1 LQVWKIF
8 RTSKFRRAAAV
19 AALGVGVFGGCAGIH
34 AQERDQEKCNV
45 SKDLVVQAL
54 ERVKTG
60 TKDEA
65 DDGLQ
70 LLKHATELC
79 INNGDAWY
87 YRSVFEKE
95 RGQPGN
101 VQYAVDKAKKFGSEA
116 MAEGANPFRL
126 ATSGP
131 GAGAGAA
138 VSGKPPGEKWALVVG
153 ISKFQDRHL
162 PRLNF
167 ASKDAKDF
175 SSLLLDPGVGRFKAS
190 NVHALTE
197 GQVTAKELKIELN
210 WLARSAQPDDLVV
223 IFLSSHGTPRN
234 RDTAEVNY
242 IATSDTETEPEDNLF
257 ATAFPMVEIS
267 DVVRTRIKAQR
278 TVILLDTCHS
288 GAAVGSS
295 QERAAAVKDATA
307 SDKALDRIRQGVG
320 RAIVTSSSPEEQSYE
335 GKPFDNGYFT
345 HFLLQALRKNQGN
358 DSIEQVYA
366 AVKTNVSKAAGS
378 IQRKQT
384 PVLSKSE
391 RGEEIIIGAAS
402 GSH

>member
-1 LQVWKIF
+1 M
-8 RTSKFRRAAAV
+8 S
-19 AALGVGVFGGCAGIH
+19 VFGGHAGPYGD
-34 AQERDQEKCNV
+34 QRDNEKCNL

-54 ERVKTG
+54 ELVKSG
-60 TKDEA
+60 TKGEA
-65 DDGLQ
+65 EDGFQ
-70 LLKHATELC
+70 LLKHATEVC

-95 RGQPGN
+95 RGQPEN
-101 VQYAVDKAKKFGSEA
+101 VQYALDKAKKFGSEA
-116 MAEGANPFRL
+116 MEQGANPFHL
-126 ATSGP
+126 ATSAP
-131 GAGAGAA
+131 ASAAGAGAV
-138 VSGKPPGEKWALVVG
+138 VSGKPLGEKWALVVG

-288 GAAVGSS
+288 GAAVGTR
-295 QERAAAVKDATA
+295 QERGGAVKDATA
-307 SDKALDRIRQGVG
+307 SEKALDRIRQGIG

-345 HFLLQALRKNQGN
+345 HFLLEALRKNKGN

-366 AVKTNVSKAAGS
+366 AVKQNVSKAAGS

-402 GSH
+402 GGH

>member
-1 LQVWKIF
+1 M
-8 RTSKFRRAAAV
+8 
-19 AALGVGVFGGCAGIH
+19 AALALLTTGTA
-34 AQERDQEKCNV
+34 AQDQCNLA
-45 SKDLVVQAL
+45 KDLVVQAL

-65 DDGLQ
+65 EDGLQ
-70 LLKHATELC
+70 LLKHATEVC

-101 VQYAVDKAKKFGSEA
+101 VQYALDKAKKFGSEA
-116 MAEGANPFRL
+116 MEQGANPFHL
-126 ATSGP
+126 ATGTSAGDTNVSAGP
-131 GAGAGAA
+131 L
-138 VSGKPPGEKWALVVG
+138 GEKWALVVG
-153 ISKFQDRHL
+153 ISKFQDKHL

-175 SSLLLDPGVGRFKAS
+175 STLLLDSKAGRFKAS

-197 GQVTAKELKIELN
+197 GQVTARELKMELN
-210 WLARSAQPDDLVV
+210 WLARNAQLNDLVV

-242 IATSDTETEPEDNLF
+242 IATSETETEPEDNLY
-257 ATAFPMVEIS
+257 ATALPMVEIS

-288 GAAVGSS
+288 GAAVGSL
-295 QERAAAVKDATA
+295 QGRGAVAVKDSSA
-307 SDKALDRIRQGVG
+307 SGTALDRIRQGVG

-335 GKPFDNGYFT
+335 GKPYENGYFT
-345 HFLLQALRKNQGN
+345 HFLLEALRKNNGY
-358 DSIEQVYA
+358 DSIEEVYA
-366 AVKTNVSKAAGS
+366 SLKQNVSKAAGT

-384 PVLSKSE
+384 PVLSRSE
-391 RGEEIIIGAAS
+391 HGAEIVIGAAPAET
-402 GSH
+402 H

>member
-1 LQVWKIF
+1 LITPRLIAKITF
-8 RTSKFRRAAAV
+8 RAV
-19 AALGVGVFGGCAGIH
+19 AALALLTTGTA
-34 AQERDQEKCNV
+34 AQDQCNLA
-45 SKDLVVQAL
+45 KDLVVQAL

-65 DDGLQ
+65 EDGLQ
-70 LLKHATELC
+70 LLKHATEVC

-87 YRSVFEKE
+87 YRSVFENE

-101 VQYAVDKAKKFGSEA
+101 VQYALDKAKKFGSEA
-116 MAEGANPFRL
+116 MEQGANPFHL
-126 ATSGP
+126 ATGTSAGDTNVSAGP
-131 GAGAGAA
+131 L
-138 VSGKPPGEKWALVVG
+138 GEKWALVVG
-153 ISKFQDRHL
+153 ISKFQDKHL

-175 SSLLLDPGVGRFKAS
+175 STLLLDSKAGRFKAS

-197 GQVTAKELKIELN
+197 GQVTARELKMELN
-210 WLARSAQPDDLVV
+210 WLARNAQLNDLVV

-242 IATSDTETEPEDNLF
+242 IATSETETEPEDNLY
-257 ATAFPMVEIS
+257 ATALPMVEIS

-288 GAAVGSS
+288 GAAVGSL
-295 QERAAAVKDATA
+295 QGRGAVAVKDSSA
-307 SDKALDRIRQGVG
+307 SGTALDRIRQGVG

-335 GKPFDNGYFT
+335 GKPYENGYFT
-345 HFLLQALRKNQGN
+345 HFLLEALRKNNGY
-358 DSIEQVYA
+358 DSIEEVYA
-366 AVKTNVSKAAGS
+366 SLKQNVSKAAGS

-384 PVLSKSE
+384 PVFSRSE
-391 RGEEIIIGAAS
+391 RGEEIVIGASSAE
-402 GSH
+402 SH

>member
-1 LQVWKIF
+1 MASLGVV
-8 RTSKFRRAAAV
+8 TALAAASVPGVRGGSDARASV
-19 AALGVGVFGGCAGIH
+19 AKGASI
-34 AQERDQEKCNV
+34 QERDQEQCNL

-54 ERVKTG
+54 ERVKAG

-65 DDGLQ
+65 EDGLQ
-70 LLKHATELC
+70 LLKHATEVC
-79 INNGDAWY
+79 INNGEAWY

-95 RGQPGN
+95 RGQSGN
-101 VQYAVDKAKKFGSEA
+101 VQYALDKAKKFGSEA
-116 MAEGANPFRL
+116 MEQGANPFRL
-126 ATSGP
+126 ATGDAAA
-131 GAGAGAA
+131 AGGGITT
-138 VSGKPPGEKWALVVG
+138 STGQLGEKWALVVG
-153 ISKFQDRHL
+153 ISKFQDKHL
-162 PRLNF
+162 PRLNY

-175 SSLLLDPGVGRFKAS
+175 SSLLLDPGVGRFKAA

-210 WLARSAQPDDLVV
+210 WLARNAQPNDLVV

-278 TVILLDTCHS
+278 AVIFLDTCHS
-288 GAAVGSS
+288 GAAI
-295 QERAAAVKDATA
+295 RDAAA
-307 SDKALDRIRQGVG
+307 SDKALDRLRQGVG
-320 RAIVTSSSPEEQSYE
+320 RAIVTSSAPEEQSYE

-345 HFLLQALRKNQGN
+345 HFLLEALRKGQGN

-366 AVKTNVSKAAGS
+366 AVKQNVSKAAGS

-391 RGEEIIIGAAS
+391 RGEEIVIGAAT
-402 GSH
+402 GSR

>member
-1 LQVWKIF
+1 
-8 RTSKFRRAAAV
+8 
-19 AALGVGVFGGCAGIH
+19 VGVFGGYAGIY

-65 DDGLQ
+65 EDGLQ

-79 INNGDAWY
+79 INNGDGWY
-87 YRSVFEKE
+87 YRSVFERE

-101 VQYAVDKAKKFGSEA
+101 VQYALDKAKKFGSEA
-116 MAEGANPFRL
+116 MEQGANPFHL

-131 GAGAGAA
+131 GAGTGAA
-138 VSGKPPGEKWALVVG
+138 VNGKPLGEKWALVVG

-295 QERAAAVKDATA
+295 QEPAGVVKDAAA
-307 SDKALDRIRQGVG
+307 SGKALDRIRQGVG

-345 HFLLQALRKNQGN
+345 HFLLEALRKNNGK

-366 AVKTNVSKAAGS
+366 AVKQNVSKAAGS

-391 RGEEIIIGAAS
+391 RGQEIIIGAAP
-402 GSH
+402 GGH

>member
-1 LQVWKIF
+1 MTAL
-8 RTSKFRRAAAV
+8 AAALNPSV
-19 AALGVGVFGGCAGIH
+19 RGGDEARSGLAVGARF
-34 AQERDQEKCNV
+34 QERDQEQCNL

-54 ERVKTG
+54 ERVKAG
-60 TKDEA
+60 TKEEA
-65 DDGLQ
+65 EDGLQ
-70 LLKHATELC
+70 LLKHATEVC

-101 VQYAVDKAKKFGSEA
+101 VQYALDKAKKFGSEA
-116 MAEGANPFRL
+116 MDQGANPFHL
-126 ATSGP
+126 ATGGTS
-131 GAGAGAA
+131 AGGSAGTSAGQL
-138 VSGKPPGEKWALVVG
+138 SEKWALVVG
-153 ISKFQDRHL
+153 ISKFQDKHL
-162 PRLNF
+162 PRLNY
-167 ASKDAKDF
+167 ASKDARDF
-175 SSLLLDPGVGRFKAS
+175 SSLLLDPGVGRFKAA

-210 WLARSAQPDDLVV
+210 WLARSAQPNDLVV

-278 TVILLDTCHS
+278 TVIFLDTCHS
-288 GAAVGSS
+288 GAAI
-295 QERAAAVKDATA
+295 RDATA

-345 HFLLQALRKNQGN
+345 HFLLEALRNGKGN
-358 DSIEQVYA
+358 DSIEHVYA
-366 AVKTNVSKAAGS
+366 AVKQNVSKAAGS

-391 RGEEIIIGAAS
+391 RGEEIVIGAAA
-402 GSH
+402 GGR